1 MAFTATVEV
10 SEPEIVEENSS
21 DGELFE
27 NANLQGAYNKLC
39 KIAAKDAM
47 N

>member
-1 MAFTATVEV
+1 MAFTAIVEV
-10 SEPEIVEENSS
+10 SEPEIVEENFSN
-21 DGELFE
+21 GELFE

-39 KIAAKDAM
+39 RIAAKDPM

>member
-1 MAFTATVEV
+1 MAFTAIVEV
-10 SEPEIVEENSS
+10 SEPEIIEENSS
-21 DGELFE
+21 NGELFE

-39 KIAAKDAM
+39 RIAAKDAM